1 MRKTDA
7 AEISADNPT
16 VSPVTRCFAGKRTKD
31 VQAAQIEPPDFY
43 ALIKARKS
51 PPAESPTDGE

>member
-16 VSPVTRCFAGKRTKD
+16 VSPVTLCFAGKRTKD
-31 VQAAQIEPPDFY
+31 VQATQLESPDFFMDFC
-43 ALIKARKS
+43 ATRKKR
-51 PPAESPTDGE
+51 